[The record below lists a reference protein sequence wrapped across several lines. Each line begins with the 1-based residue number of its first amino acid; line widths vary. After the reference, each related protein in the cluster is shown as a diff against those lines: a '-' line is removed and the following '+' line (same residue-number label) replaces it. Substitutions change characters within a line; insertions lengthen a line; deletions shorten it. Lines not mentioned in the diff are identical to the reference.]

1 MEESNIG
8 EWIRFIDD
16 DKIYACRRV
25 SRTGNEDRDLE
36 LFLIG
41 HSSDS
46 LEKLDAA
53 FLVVRSKMGD

>member
-1 MEESNIG
+1 MERSNIG

-25 SRTGNEDRDLE
+25 SQTGNEDRDLE

-41 HSSDS
+41 NASDS
-46 LEKLDAA
+46 QEKLDKA
-53 FLVVRSKMGD
+53 FLLVRSKMGD